1 MLRAGT
7 ARTLFCPAGREHAR
21 DSRYRTSSRARRANR
36 WVITK
41 RSVRTH
47 EAWLAPLRRGDE
59 DQPPAISSIMP
70 GAALR
75 RRRTKSSRPSNP
87 IVARLSQMRRIASES
102 RAKEETRD
110 ELLTPYMRGKAST
123 KTEKTKKP
131 PQLQEKAIAA
141 RLFAPFR
148 FPRSFRTFP
157 PKWSSDLRARS
168 FDLYLEKGSHFG
180 LVRLYWIQHNFC

>member
-1 MLRAGT
+1 MRGIHDTELLLAQGVQTAG
-7 ARTLFCPAGREHAR
+7 LSQNE
-21 DSRYRTSSRARRANR
+21 
-36 WVITK
+36 
-41 RSVRTH
+41 SVRAH

-110 ELLTPYMRGKAST
+110 ELLTPYMRSKAST
-123 KTEKTKKP
+123 KTREDEEA